1 MLENKNNF
9 NYDLIYSMCNR
20 LELIKEWE
28 ITNGGVYSV
37 LFKYHDKEFI
47 NVKKDTYFI

>member
-1 MLENKNNF
+1 
-9 NYDLIYSMCNR
+9 MCNR

-28 ITNGGVYSV
+28 INNGGVYSA

-47 NVKKDTYFI
+47 NKEKESYII